1 MKTARLANGRF
12 EKHLH
17 NMPLPKTISDGERT
31 KKILSSLRDGFSD
44 YIAARVLFRNQLPQ
58 QASILSSTA
67 IEKCVKA
74 MLAVQGNE
82 SRGHLKTAHRNFL
95 RNFNP
100 KLSSELNGDFL
111 ALNQKVYALRYSD
124 DLSAHYNLVIAS
136 REFLA
141 EMDFTI
147 AAMFSCFSLSH
158 GTRRLETPYEVA
170 VAVPDQRLCVDN
182 HVLNKIPVAL
192 FTYAEPQFVYEVR
205 NDPRRGLM
213 EITYIANGP
222 SKQSGFLRSGWTAK
236 DDIGEEYDLAF
247 GDPTAQ
253 TPDADQGVGG

>member
-1 MKTARLANGRF
+1 
-12 EKHLH
+12 
-17 NMPLPKTISDGERT
+17 MPLPKTISDAERT
-31 KKILSSLRDGFSD
+31 KKISSFLRDSFND
-44 YIAARVLFRNQLPQ
+44 YIAARVLFRDQLPQ

-82 SRGHLKTAHRNFL
+82 SHGHLQTAHRNFL

-100 KLSSELNGDFL
+100 KLHSKLNNDFL
-111 ALNQKVYALRYSD
+111 VLNQKVYALRYSD
-124 DLSAHYNLVIAS
+124 DLPAGYNLVIAS

-147 AAMFSCFSLSH
+147 AAMFSCFSLNQ
-158 GTRRLETPYEVA
+158 GNRRMETPYEVA
-170 VAVPDQRLCVDN
+170 VAGADHRLWVDN
-182 HVLNKIPVAL
+182 HVLHKIPNAL

-213 EITYIANGP
+213 EVTYIANGP
-222 SKQSGFLRSGWTAK
+222 SKQNGFLRSGWTPR
-236 DDIGEEYDLAF
+236 DDIGVKYDLAF
-247 GDPTAQ
+247 GAPTAQ
-253 TPDADQGVGG
+253 TPDDAQSLGD

>member
-1 MKTARLANGRF
+1 
-12 EKHLH
+12 
-17 NMPLPKTISDGERT
+17 MPLPKTISDGERT
-31 KKILSSLRDGFSD
+31 KEILSFLRDSFSD

-58 QASILSSTA
+58 QGSILSSTA

-74 MLAVQGNE
+74 MLAVQGSE

-100 KLSSELNGDFL
+100 KLSSELNDDFL
-111 ALNQKVYALRYSD
+111 VLNQKVYALRYSD
-124 DLSAHYNLVIAS
+124 DLPADYNLVIAS

-147 AAMFSCFSLSH
+147 AAMFSCFSLRH
-158 GTRRLETPYEVA
+158 GNRRLETPYDVA
-170 VAVPDQRLCVDN
+170 VAALDDRLCVDN
-182 HVLNKIPVAL
+182 HVLHKLPVAL
-192 FTYAEPQFVYEVR
+192 FIYAEPQFVYEVR

-222 SKQSGFLRSGWTAK
+222 SKQGAFLRSGWTPK
-236 DDIGEEYDLAF
+236 DDVGLEYDLAF
-247 GDPTAQ
+247 GASTAQ
-253 TPDADQGVGG
+253 TPDGNQIVGG